1 MSRQKEYVSPAGL
14 RLDGRRPLETRR
26 MDIVFDTLSACDG
39 SCDITVGQSRVCASV
54 FGPRE
59 SLHKQEAKH
68 DKVLV
73 TCEVAVAAFAGENR
87 RNPQRRSKLS
97 EDIGAAV
104 MQVARSV
111 ILLSQYPNSQIHIY
125 IEVLQKDGNEKTAC
139 INAACLAL
147 IDANVSMRDAV
158 CCIDVGLL
166 DEHMLVDLTSE
177 ELRSQ
182 CPVIAAAFTGHD
194 TQNIIW
200 LETTSRLPPESAAR
214 LLKCAEQRAAE
225 LFETTMRKA
234 LEEHAAKILTLQG

>member
-14 RLDGRRPLETRR
+14 RLDGRRPLEARR
-26 MDIVFDTLSACDG
+26 MDIVFGTLSACDG
-39 SCDITVGQSRVCASV
+39 SCDITVGQSKVCASI

-73 TCEVAVAAFAGENR
+73 TCEVAVAAFAGESR

-97 EDIGAAV
+97 EDIDAAV
-104 MQVARSV
+104 VQVARSV

-125 IEVLQKDGNEKTAC
+125 IEVLQQDGNEKVAC

-147 IDANVSMRDAV
+147 VDANVAMRDVV
-158 CCIDVGLL
+158 CCISVGLL
-166 DEHMLVDLTSE
+166 DEHMLIDLAND

-182 CPVIAAAFTGHD
+182 CPVIVAAFTGHD
-194 TQNIIW
+194 TRNIIW
-200 LETTSRLPPESAAR
+200 LETTSRLPPDSVAR
-214 LLKCAEQRAAE
+214 LLKCAEQGAQE
-225 LFETTMRKA
+225 LFETTIRKS
-234 LEEHAAKILTLQG
+234 LEEHAKKILTLQI